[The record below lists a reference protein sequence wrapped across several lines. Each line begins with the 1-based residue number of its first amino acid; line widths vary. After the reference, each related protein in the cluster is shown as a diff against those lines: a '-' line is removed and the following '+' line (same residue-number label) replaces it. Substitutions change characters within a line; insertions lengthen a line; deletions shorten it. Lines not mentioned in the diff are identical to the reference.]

1 MPSSLSTCDSQTI
14 QALARVA
21 GKTASIYGYPLV
33 EMIRRCRAETRREPG
48 RHEQGVPPIDTA
60 RPIHN
65 FGQISSD
72 ARIFS
77 ASWRTV
83 AWVYLGDGPRRLSID
98 SGQGCTWQLAV
109 RDAWSQCIA
118 FLDPEVLRLG
128 LWMVGP
134 RATAPIRTDASLQLR
149 CASSF
154 ACVVTHVGDGSPD
167 APEGSPDTSLVLKID
182 GMSGTL
188 NNRRPAAVEL
198 WEGDLS
204 DPFTD
209 LLDRGEPAQSLAPRF
224 YGNLCRG
231 LAHSPPRQQERL
243 LVEDLRAFGLGPA
256 GALQWAELKPA
267 IRLGLIEGFEDAGH
281 AVGTCADLL
290 RSGQLGDMWRRANE
304 GTLLYRAANLRANSL
319 ATTFTVGPPLPL
331 AGIPRS
337 ARPLE

>member
-1 MPSSLSTCDSQTI
+1 MPSSLNTCDRQTV

-33 EMIRRCRAETRREPG
+33 EMIRRCRAETRREAG
-48 RHEQGVPPIDTA
+48 RPDQGVPPIDTA
-60 RPIHN
+60 RPIQN
-65 FGQISSD
+65 LSQIASE

-77 ASWRTV
+77 ASWHTI
-83 AWVYLGDGPRRLSID
+83 AWLYLGDGPRRLSIEGAD
-98 SGQGCTWQLAV
+98 TSTWQLAV

-118 FLDPEVLRLG
+118 FLDPEVLRMG

-154 ACVVTHVGDGSPD
+154 ACIVTHVGCVSSATSAHTPD
-167 APEGSPDTSLVLKID
+167 MPLMLKID

-209 LLDRGEPAQSLAPRF
+209 LLDRGEPAEALAPRF
-224 YGNLCRG
+224 YANLCRG
-231 LAHSPPRQQERL
+231 LAHSPPKQQERL
-243 LVEDLRAFGLGPA
+243 LIEDLRAFGLGPA
-256 GALQWAELKPA
+256 GALQWTELRPA
-267 IRLGLIEGFEDAGH
+267 GPSPNARRSSISSRSCCFGGE
-281 AVGTCADLL
+281 CA
-290 RSGQLGDMWRRANE
+290 S
-304 GTLLYRAANLRANSL
+304 
-319 ATTFTVGPPLPL
+319 
-331 AGIPRS
+331 PRQRF
-337 ARPLE
+337 A